1 MMMMMMMLFLRIRIA
16 FFPISLFI
24 YNILGKLVK
33 MLLYTRVY
41 RYLDWECLKGS
52 YVVQYSKGG
61 IFSKAGL
68 KIHKV
73 PASAK

>member
-1 MMMMMMMLFLRIRIA
+1 
-16 FFPISLFI
+16 
-24 YNILGKLVK
+24 
-33 MLLYTRVY
+33 MLLYTKVY

-61 IFSKAGL
+61 MFSKAGL

-73 PASAK
+73 PATTK

>member
-1 MMMMMMMLFLRIRIA
+1 
-16 FFPISLFI
+16 
-24 YNILGKLVK
+24 

>member
-1 MMMMMMMLFLRIRIA
+1 MMMMMMMLILCQNHFRIFL
-16 FFPISLFI
+16 FFTCI
-24 YNILGKLVK
+24 GKLVK